1 MRARGDR
8 DRMKNDR
15 MLNRLAL
22 GLLGLT
28 ALVLACYL
36 SIWLV
41 PTFPLNPW
49 PPAAQALLITL
60 APTQTPRPT
69 LPATWTPTPV
79 QTFQL
84 LATRPPDTPVP
95 TRTPLA
101 SRTPTKSPALPTKSP
116 FKFSAVKPPVLTSDP
131 YGAACG
137 NWGGIGGQVL
147 DLNGA
152 PMTGVSVVGWGGPIS
167 EQDKRVFLSGGDA
180 RINKF
185 YGGDG
190 AYELYIGAPGDFDFF
205 VVVYENGRPVSPV
218 VKVRMVNDC
227 TRDLALINFQRNF

>member
-1 MRARGDR
+1 MRARVDHDR
-8 DRMKNDR
+8 LKNDR
-15 MLNRLAL
+15 LLNRLT
-22 GLLGLT
+22 LLLFGLT
-28 ALVLACYL
+28 ALVLACYVIIFL
-36 SIWLV
+36 A

-49 PPAAQALLITL
+49 PPLAREALITL
-60 APTQTPRPT
+60 VPTRSTLAT
-69 LPATWTPTPV
+69 LPPTWTPTPV
-79 QTFQL
+79 QTFEPR
-84 LATRPPDTPVP
+84 ATRLPDTPAP

-116 FKFSAVKPPVLTSDP
+116 YKFAPVREPVLVADK

-137 NWGGIGGQVL
+137 NWGGVGGQVL

-152 PMTGVSVVGWGGPIS
+152 PLAGVSVVGWGGPIS
-167 EQDKRVFLSGGDA
+167 EQEKRVFVSGSDA

-185 YGGDG
+185 YSGDG

-218 VKVRMVNDC
+218 VKIRMVNDC
-227 TRDLALINFQRNF
+227 SRDLALINFQRNF

>member
-1 MRARGDR
+1 MRAPGAR
-8 DRMKNDR
+8 DRLKNDR
-15 MLNRLAL
+15 LLNRLTL
-22 GLLGLT
+22 LLLGLT
-28 ALVLACYL
+28 AAVLACYFAVFL
-36 SIWLV
+36 I

-49 PPAAQALLITL
+49 PPIAQAQLITL
-60 APTQTPRPT
+60 APSPTPRAT
-69 LPATWTPTPV
+69 LPATWTPTPE
-79 QTFQL
+79 QTFQP
-84 LATRPPDTPVP
+84 LATRPADTPVP

-116 FKFSAVKPPVLTSDP
+116 FKFTAVKPPVLTSDP

-137 NWGGIGGQVL
+137 NWGGVGGQVL

-152 PMTGVSVVGWGGPIS
+152 PLKGVSVVGWGGPIG
-167 EQDKRVFLSGGDA
+167 EQDKRVFVSGSDE

>member
-1 MRARGDR
+1 
-8 DRMKNDR
+8 MKNDR
-15 MLNRLAL
+15 WLNRLSL
-22 GLLGLT
+22 WLLGLT
-28 ALVLACYL
+28 VLVLACYL
-36 SIWLV
+36 IIFLT

-49 PPAAQALLITL
+49 PPITPAAMITL
-60 APTQTPRPT
+60 VPAQSPAPT
-69 LPATWTPTPV
+69 LPPTWTPTPER
-79 QTFQL
+79 TFQP
-84 LATRPPDTPVP
+84 LATRPPDTAVP

-101 SRTPTKSPALPTKSP
+101 SRTPTRSPALPTRSP
-116 FKFSAVKPPVLTSDP
+116 YKFTPVKAPVLTSDP

-152 PMTGVSVVGWGGPIS
+152 PLPGVSVVGWGGPIA
-167 EQDKRVFLSGGDA
+167 EQNKRVFVSGSDA

-190 AYELYIGAPGDFDFF
+190 AYELYIGAPGDFDFS
-205 VVVYENGRPVSPV
+205 VVVYEDGRPVSPV

>member
-1 MRARGDR
+1 
-8 DRMKNDR
+8 MKNDR
-15 MLNRLAL
+15 VLNRLAL
-22 GLLGLT
+22 LLLGLT

-36 SIWLV
+36 IIFLV

-49 PPAAQALLITL
+49 PPAAQVLLITP
-60 APTQTPRPT
+60 APTQPPRAT
-69 LPATWTPTPV
+69 LPPTWTPTAVKAYQP
-79 QTFQL
+79 
-84 LATRPPDTPVP
+84 LATRPPDTPIP
-95 TRTPLA
+95 THTPLS
-101 SRTPTKSPALPTKSP
+101 SRTPTKSPVLPTKSP
-116 FKFSAVKPPVLTSDP
+116 YKFTVVKPPVLTSDP

-137 NWGGIGGQVL
+137 NWGGAGGQVL

-152 PMTGVSVVGWGGPIS
+152 PLAGVSVVGWGGPIGD
-167 EQDKRVFLSGGDA
+167 QQKRVFVSGSDA

-218 VKVRMVNDC
+218 IKVRMVNDC
-227 TRDLALINFQRNF
+227 SRDLALINFQRNF

>member
-1 MRARGDR
+1 
-8 DRMKNDR
+8 MKNDR
-15 MLNRLAL
+15 LLNRLTLLLLAL
-22 GLLGLT
+22 A

-36 SIWLV
+36 IIFLA
-41 PTFPLNPW
+41 PAFPLNPW
-49 PPAAQALLITL
+49 PPIAQAQLITV
-60 APTQTPRPT
+60 APTQTPRST

-79 QTFQL
+79 QTYRPV
-84 LATRPPDTPVP
+84 ATRPPDTPVP
-95 TRTPLA
+95 THTPLA
-101 SRTPTKSPALPTKSP
+101 TRTPTKSPALPTKSP
-116 FKFSAVKPPVLTSDP
+116 YKFTTVKPPVLTSDP

-137 NWGGIGGQVL
+137 NWGGAGGQVL

-152 PMTGVSVVGWGGPIS
+152 PLTGVSVVGWGGPIS
-167 EQDKRVFLSGGDA
+167 EQSKRVFVSGSDA

-227 TRDLALINFQRNF
+227 SRDLALINFQRNF

>member
-1 MRARGDR
+1 MRERADR
-8 DRMKNDR
+8 DRLKTER

-22 GLLGLT
+22 VLLGLT
-28 ALVLACYL
+28 AVVLACYL
-36 SIWLV
+36 IIFLIPAV
-41 PTFPLNPW
+41 PLNPW
-49 PPAAQALLITL
+49 PPIAQAQLVTL
-60 APTQTPRPT
+60 MPTATLKPT
-69 LPATWTPTPV
+69 LPATWTPTPA
-79 QTFQL
+79 QTYQAV
-84 LATRPPDTPVP
+84 ATRPPDTPVP

-116 FKFSAVKPPVLTSDP
+116 YKFSPVREPVLTADK

-137 NWGGIGGQVL
+137 NWGGVGGQVL

-152 PMTGVSVVGWGGPIS
+152 PLTGVSVVGWGGPIG
-167 EQDKRVFLSGGDA
+167 EQNKRVFVSGSDA

-190 AYELYIGAPGDFDFF
+190 AYELYIGAPGDFEFF

-218 VKVRMVNDC
+218 VKVSMVNDC

>member
-1 MRARGDR
+1 MRKRIDR

-15 MLNRLAL
+15 VLNRLAL

-28 ALVLACYL
+28 AVVLACYL
-36 SIWLV
+36 IIFLV
-41 PTFPLNPW
+41 PAFPLNPW
-49 PPAAQALLITL
+49 PPIAQAQLITPVL
-60 APTQTPRPT
+60 TQTPKPAS
-69 LPATWTPTPV
+69 PATWTPTPV
-79 QTFQL
+79 QTFQGV
-84 LATRPPDTPVP
+84 ATRPPDTPVP

-116 FKFSAVKPPVLTSDP
+116 YKFAPVRNPVLMADK

-137 NWGGIGGQVL
+137 NWGGIGGQML

-152 PMTGVSVVGWGGPIS
+152 PLTGVSVVGWGGPIS
-167 EQDKRVFLSGGDA
+167 EQDKRVFVSGSDA

-205 VVVYENGRPVSPV
+205 VVVYENGRAVSPV
-218 VKVRMVNDC
+218 VRVRMVNDC
-227 TRDLALINFQRNF
+227 ALDLALIDFQRNF

>member
-1 MRARGDR
+1 
-8 DRMKNDR
+8 MKNDR
-15 MLNRLAL
+15 VLNRLTI
-22 GLLGLT
+22 LL
-28 ALVLACYL
+28 LVLAVVVAACDL
-36 SIWLV
+36 IIFLA

-49 PPAAQALLITL
+49 PPIAQAQLITL
-60 APTQTPRPT
+60 VPTQTPKPT
-69 LPATWTPTPV
+69 LPPTWTPTVV
-79 QTFQL
+79 QTYQPV
-84 LATRPPDTPVP
+84 ATRPLDTPVP

-116 FKFSAVKPPVLTSDP
+116 YKFTAVKPPVLMSDP

-137 NWGGIGGQVL
+137 NWGGAGGQVL

-152 PMTGVSVVGWGGPIS
+152 PLAGVSVVGWGGPIG
-167 EQDKRVFLSGGDA
+167 EQNKRVFVSGSDA

-205 VVVYENGRPVSPV
+205 VVVYENGRAVSPV

-227 TRDLALINFQRNF
+227 SRDLALINFQRNF

>member
-1 MRARGDR
+1 
-8 DRMKNDR
+8 MKNDR
-15 MLNRLAL
+15 LLNRLAL
-22 GLLGLT
+22 LLLSLT

-36 SIWLV
+36 IIFLIPS
-41 PTFPLNPW
+41 FPLNPW
-49 PPAAQALLITL
+49 PPIAQAQLLTL
-60 APTQTPRPT
+60 APTQMPRAT
-69 LPATWTPTPV
+69 LPPTWTPTAV
-79 QTFQL
+79 QTYQP
-84 LATRPPDTPVP
+84 LATRPLDTPVP

-101 SRTPTKSPALPTKSP
+101 SRTPTRSPALPTKSP
-116 FKFSAVKPPVLTSDP
+116 YKFALVRDPVLTADK

-137 NWGGIGGQVL
+137 NWGGVGGQVL

-152 PMTGVSVVGWGGPIS
+152 PLPGVSVVGWGGPIA
-167 EQDKRVFLSGGDA
+167 EQDKRVFVSGSDA

-185 YGGDG
+185 YSGDG

-227 TRDLALINFQRNF
+227 SRDLALINFQRNF

>member
-1 MRARGDR
+1 MRERVDR
-8 DRMKNDR
+8 DRLKNDR

-22 GLLGLT
+22 VLLGLT
-28 ALVLACYL
+28 AVVLACYL
-36 SIWLV
+36 IIFLV
-41 PTFPLNPW
+41 PAVPLNPW
-49 PPAAQALLITL
+49 PPIAQAPLITL
-60 APTQTPRPT
+60 VPTQAPRST
-69 LPATWTPTPV
+69 LPSTWTPTPA
-79 QTFQL
+79 QTFQGV
-84 LATRPPDTPVP
+84 ATRPPDTPVP

-116 FKFSAVKPPVLTSDP
+116 YKFTAVKPPVLTSDP

-137 NWGGIGGQVL
+137 NWGGVGGQVL

-152 PMTGVSVVGWGGPIS
+152 PMTGVSVVGWGGPIG
-167 EQDKRVFLSGGDA
+167 EQNKRVFVSGSDA

-205 VVVYENGRPVSPV
+205 VVVYEDGRPVSPV
-218 VKVRMVNDC
+218 VKVNMVNDC

>member
-1 MRARGDR
+1 
-8 DRMKNDR
+8 MKNDR
-15 MLNRLAL
+15 LLNRLTFL
-22 GLLGLT
+22 LLGLT

-36 SIWLV
+36 ITFLA

-49 PPAAQALLITL
+49 PPLAQVRLITM
-60 APTQTPRPT
+60 APTQPPRAT
-69 LPATWTPTPV
+69 LPPTWTPTAV
-79 QTFQL
+79 QTYQP

-116 FKFSAVKPPVLTSDP
+116 YKFTAVKPPVLTSDP

-137 NWGGIGGQVL
+137 NWGGAGGQVL

-152 PMTGVSVVGWGGPIS
+152 PLAGVSVVGWGGPIR
-167 EQDKRVFLSGGDA
+167 EQEKRVFVSGSDA

-205 VVVYENGRPVSPV
+205 VVVYENGRSASPV
-218 VKVRMVNDC
+218 IKVSMVNDC
-227 TRDLALINFQRNF
+227 ARDLALINFQRNF

>member
-1 MRARGDR
+1 
-8 DRMKNDR
+8 MKNDR
-15 MLNRLAL
+15 VLNRLTL
-22 GLLGLT
+22 MLLSLT
-28 ALVLACYL
+28 VVVLACYL
-36 SIWLV
+36 IIFLV
-41 PTFPLNPW
+41 PAFPLNPW
-49 PPAAQALLITL
+49 PPIAQAQLMTL
-60 APTQTPRPT
+60 APTQTPRAT
-69 LPATWTPTPV
+69 LPPTWTPTPV
-79 QTFQL
+79 QTFQPL
-84 LATRPPDTPVP
+84 TTRPPDTPVP

-116 FKFSAVKPPVLTSDP
+116 YKFTTVKPPVLISDP

-152 PMTGVSVVGWGGPIS
+152 PLAGVSVVGWGGPIP
-167 EQDKRVFLSGGDA
+167 EQEKRVFVSGSDA

-218 VKVRMVNDC
+218 VRITMVNDC
-227 TRDLALINFQRNF
+227 SRDLALINFQRNF

>member
-1 MRARGDR
+1 
-8 DRMKNDR
+8 MKNDR
-15 MLNRLAL
+15 LLNWLAL
-22 GLLGLT
+22 LLLGLA
-28 ALVLACYL
+28 ALILACDL
-36 SIWLV
+36 IIFLA

-49 PPAAQALLITL
+49 PPLAQVRLFTL
-60 APTQTPRPT
+60 APTQ
-69 LPATWTPTPV
+69 PARATFPPTWTPTAV
-79 QTFQL
+79 QTYQP
-84 LATRPPDTPVP
+84 LATRPTETLVP
-95 TRTPLA
+95 TRTPPA

-116 FKFSAVKPPVLTSDP
+116 YKFTAVKPPVLTSDP

-137 NWGGIGGQVL
+137 NWGGAGGQVL

-152 PMTGVSVVGWGGPIS
+152 PLAGVSVVGWGGPIG
-167 EQDKRVFLSGGDA
+167 EQEKRVFVSGSEA

-227 TRDLALINFQRNF
+227 ARDLVLINFQRNF

>member
-1 MRARGDR
+1 
-8 DRMKNDR
+8 MKNDR
-15 MLNRLAL
+15 LLNRLTFL
-22 GLLGLT
+22 LLGL
-28 ALVLACYL
+28 AAVVLACYL
-36 SIWLV
+36 IIFLD
-41 PTFPLNPW
+41 PTFRLNPW
-49 PPAAQALLITL
+49 PPIAQARLITL
-60 APTQTPRPT
+60 APTPT
-69 LPATWTPTPV
+69 LKPTPPPTWTPTVV
-79 QTFQL
+79 QTYQA

-95 TRTPLA
+95 THTPVV
-101 SRTPTKSPALPTKSP
+101 SRTPTTSPALPTKSP
-116 FKFSAVKPPVLTSDP
+116 YKFMTVKSPVLMPDP

-137 NWGGIGGQVL
+137 NWGGVGGQVL

-152 PMTGVSVVGWGGPIS
+152 PLTGVSVVGWGGPIPD
-167 EQDKRVFLSGGDA
+167 QNKRVFVSGSDA

-205 VVVYENGRPVSPV
+205 VVVYENGRAVSPV

>member
-1 MRARGDR
+1 MRVRVGN

-15 MLNRLAL
+15 LLNRLTL
-22 GLLGLT
+22 LLLGLT

-36 SIWLV
+36 IIFLV
-41 PTFPLNPW
+41 PTS
-49 PPAAQALLITL
+49 PPIARDVLITL
-60 APTQTPRPT
+60 APTRTPVPT
-69 LPATWTPTPV
+69 LPPTWTPTPV
-79 QTFQL
+79 QTFKPI
-84 LATRPPDTPVP
+84 ATRPPDTPVP

-116 FKFSAVKPPVLTSDP
+116 YKFAPVRDPVLIADK

-137 NWGGIGGQVL
+137 NWGGVGGQVL
-147 DLNGA
+147 NLNGA
-152 PMTGVSVVGWGGPIS
+152 PLAGVSVVGWGGPVS
-167 EQDKRVFLSGGDA
+167 EQEKRVFVSGSDA

-185 YGGDG
+185 YSGDG

-227 TRDLALINFQRNF
+227 SRDLALINFQRNF